1 LRASCGQH
9 EEIREEIMA
18 WNWSRLSRWRQ
29 KWERLTGCADAD
41 LAREIRAHLDQ
52 DIDERRDAGAS
63 AQQARDAAKRAFGSV
78 SLAIEDTRAVWH
90 FAWIERVWQDATYA
104 LRLMRRSPG
113 FTTVVVLS
121 LALGIGANSA
131 IFSVMDVVLLK
142 SLPVKHPEQLYM
154 LIPAGSKGFGAFSY
168 PGFDTLRRANQAFS
182 DTFNYSEGDTWNV
195 IAAGHAELTNGASV
209 TGNYFSALG
218 IEPMAGR
225 LIVESD
231 DVPSA
236 ARVAVISYR
245 LWQQRFGLD
254 PGAIGTVIRV
264 NNAPVTI
271 VGVAPPAFSGLS
283 VGYPNDIWM
292 PMAINPLT
300 SSNSTWW
307 LLAMGRLKPGVTEAQ
322 ARASLDLATPIVRQT
337 MGVSDDQAS
346 GRFARIDMTS
356 AAGGL
361 SPLSKEYEVP
371 LYILMI
377 VVGLVLLIACANVA
391 NLLLSRAKTRRREM
405 AIRLALGG
413 GRRRLLQQMLV
424 ESLLLATLA
433 GALGLVIASWIKTAL
448 VGFFATQ
455 RTTFGL
461 DLPLDARVL
470 GFTLAVSLLTG
481 ILFGLMP
488 ALRATQ
494 LDPGN
499 TLKEQTR
506 AASAGSGSRQ
516 PLTQALIVLQVALSL
531 LLLTGAGLFLR
542 TLQNLRHIDLGFEP
556 EHVMQMT
563 IEPGLAGYDAT
574 RVQPL
579 YRELLDRLNVT
590 PGVIAASGMRFGMI
604 SGGYSGRNVF
614 VPGAVPVPDPASPL
628 DRNAAFN
635 IVAPRFFETMG
646 ITLTGREFNAG
657 DTAASPKV
665 AIVNEKLARHLF
677 GTDAVIGRRIGFDA
691 KAPGDYEIVG
701 VVHDTKYFRLRGDSP
716 RAAFVAI
723 AQAGPS
729 AATLER
735 LTIAVRTAADPAS
748 MAGTMQRTIQ
758 GIAPD
763 VPIRGDIRTLRATI
777 DATLGRE
784 RLLATLST
792 LFGALALLLA
802 CIGLYGVM
810 SYAVVRR
817 TTEIGI
823 RMALGAHRRD
833 VLQMILRDS
842 TWLVAAGLI
851 TGLIAALLTARLVE
865 SQLFALN
872 PTDPATL
879 GIACAILITAAAIA
893 ALLPAWR
900 AARVDPMIALRHE

>member
-1 LRASCGQH
+1 MS
-9 EEIREEIMA
+9 
-18 WNWSRLSRWRQ
+18 WNMSSWRQ
-29 KWERLTGCADAD
+29 AWERLTGRADAD

-63 AQQARDAAKRAFGSV
+63 VQQAGDAAKRAFGSV
-78 SLAIEDTRAVWH
+78 SLAMEDTRAVWH
-90 FAWIERVWQDATYA
+90 FAAIERIWRDAAYA

-113 FTTVVVLS
+113 FTAVVVLS

-131 IFSVMDVVLLK
+131 IFSVMDTLLLK

-168 PGFDTLRRANQAFS
+168 PGFDALRRANQVFS

-195 IAAGHAELTNGASV
+195 IADGRAELTNGASV
-209 TGNYFSALG
+209 TGNYFTALG
-218 IEPMAGR
+218 IEPIAGR

-231 DVPSA
+231 DTPSA
-236 ARVAVISYR
+236 ERVAVISYR
-245 LWQQRFGLD
+245 LWQKRFGLD
-254 PGAIGTVIRV
+254 PGTIGAIIRV
-264 NNAPVTI
+264 NNVPATI
-271 VGVAPPAFSGLS
+271 VGVASPAFSGLS

-292 PMAINPLT
+292 PMAINPLRA
-300 SSNSTWW
+300 SNGTWW
-307 LLAMGRLKPGVTEAQ
+307 LLAMGRLKPDVTEAQ
-322 ARASLDLATPIVRQT
+322 AHAYLELVTPIVRKT
-337 MGVSDDQAS
+337 MDIGDDQAA

-391 NLLLSRAKTRRREM
+391 NLLLSRASARRREM

-433 GALGLVIASWIKTAL
+433 GALGLVIASWLKTAL
-448 VGFFATQ
+448 VSFFATQ

-470 GFTLAVSLLTG
+470 GFTLVVCLLTG

-488 ALRATQ
+488 ALRATR
-494 LDPGN
+494 LDPGD
-499 TLKEQTR
+499 TLKEQAR
-506 AASAGSGSRQ
+506 AASAGGGRQ

-579 YRELLDRLNVT
+579 YRALLDRLNVT
-590 PGVIAASGMRFGMI
+590 PGVIAASGMRFGLI
-604 SGGYSGRNVF
+604 NGGFSGRKVF
-614 VPGAVPVPDPASPL
+614 VPGAAPEATTSK
-628 DRNAAFN
+628 DRNADDLLERPAFN

-646 ITLTGREFNAG
+646 IALTGREFSAG
-657 DTAASPKV
+657 DTPSSPKV
-665 AIVNEKLARHLF
+665 AIVNEKLARYLF
-677 GTDAVIGRRIGFDA
+677 GTDAAIGRRIGFDA
-691 KAPGDYEIVG
+691 KAPADYEIVG
-701 VVHDTKYFRLRGDSP
+701 VVHDTKYFRLRGVSP
-716 RAAFVAI
+716 AAAFVAV
-723 AQAGPS
+723 AQAGPT

-735 LTIAVRTAADPAS
+735 LTIAVRTTVDPAS

-758 GIAPD
+758 GIARD
-763 VPIRGDIRTLRATI
+763 VPIRGDVRTLRAII
-777 DATLGRE
+777 DTTLGRE

-842 TWLVAAGLI
+842 AWLIAAGMAAGLI
-851 TGLIAALLTARLVE
+851 VALLTAGLVE
-865 SQLFALN
+865 SQLFALKPN
-872 PTDPATL
+872 DPATL
-879 GIACAILITAAAIA
+879 AIACAVLTTAAALA
-893 ALLPAWR
+893 ALIPAWR